1 MEATILWL
9 MMAATIAWLLFAL
22 RNGGALWLR
31 QLERELNAHLG
42 VFSAE
47 TIHGREA
54 EFIRDRIPKR
64 MSSPML
70 MLCVVLLIAAAVW
83 WWLA

>member
-1 MEATILWL
+1 
-9 MMAATIAWLLFAL
+9 MMAAAIAWLLFEL
-22 RNGGALWLR
+22 RNGPAPWLR
-31 QLERELNAHLG
+31 QLERELRVKLP

-54 EFIRDRIPKR
+54 EFIRDRLPKR
-64 MSSPML
+64 MPSAIFML
-70 MLCVVLLIAAAVW
+70 SALLLIAAAVW